1 MRLGWGQILLCHGS
15 PLQHAPLLWLASLS
29 ERHRWEGV
37 FLLWEWHPISRQSS
51 VLLRWSVI
59 HPWHTV
65 TLCTNI
71 DSLATQVTLD
81 NKEVTIVC
89 KVVTGWATV
98 LLHPSTKLK
107 QTRFLI
113 DLIITILLH
122 LTYFRGQGCLPGL
135 EVWRCSC
142 DYLEFLILWENCEVS
157 QVTIDYLPIPTT
169 IVLIPEFDHSFQC
182 YTVTSASLVRSW
194 SSELRFRRSLC
205 SEIATRQTSTRCQD
219 RIPCPDMARKA
230 VRSTSAA
237 GWSCLRTRPS
247 PRRPC

>member
-1 MRLGWGQILLCHGS
+1 MRLGWGQILLCYGS
-15 PLQHAPLLWLASLS
+15 LLQHVPLLWLASLS

-65 TLCTNI
+65 TLCANI

-113 DLIITILLH
+113 DLIIHNPAPSNILSRARLPPR
-122 LTYFRGQGCLPGL
+122 TWSMEVCLWLSWISDPLG
-135 EVWRCSC
+135 E
-142 DYLEFLILWENCEVS
+142 LWS
-157 QVTIDYLPIPTT
+157 LSSHHWLPT
-169 IVLIPEFDHSFQC
+169 HSNHH
-182 YTVTSASLVRSW
+182 RSHTW
-194 SSELRFRRSLC
+194 IRSLFPMLY
-205 SEIATRQTSTRCQD
+205 SNERFAS
-219 RIPCPDMARKA
+219 
-230 VRSTSAA
+230 S
-237 GWSCLRTRPS
+237 
-247 PRRPC
+247 